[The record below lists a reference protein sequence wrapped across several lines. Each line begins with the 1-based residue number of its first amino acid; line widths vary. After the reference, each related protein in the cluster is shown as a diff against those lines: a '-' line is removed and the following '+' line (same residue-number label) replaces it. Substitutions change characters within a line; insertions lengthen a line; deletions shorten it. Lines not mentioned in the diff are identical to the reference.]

1 MLPQMS
7 MENTR
12 FRHFKVAG
20 IILLLTLLFS
30 PLIRAQ
36 EHRLPGKIS
45 GHRVL
50 LPNGWK
56 LSPAGKELSLGDLPL
71 NLDVSPDGRY
81 AIVTNNGEGTQTVS
95 VVDIPNWRVTQS
107 ITVERSWLGIKFY
120 DKGHAFALS
129 GGNNNVVYL
138 FRFADGTATLA
149 DSVVLG
155 KPWPAEK
162 IWIGGLDID
171 DATHTLYAV
180 SRENN
185 RCYIVDLE
193 SKRVLETVPFE
204 SKLYTALVS
213 PVNPYVYL
221 TLWGGSSVVIM
232 AKNTGKVLATVR
244 VGDHPND
251 MVESPDG
258 RRLYVANANENTVTV
273 IDVASRTVSEQLAT
287 SLPGY
292 PPEGST
298 PNSVALSADGTT
310 LYVANADNNFLAVF
324 DVSKEASTMPRGFIP
339 TGWYP
344 TCVRAAGPSG
354 SLLVT
359 SGKGMASRAN
369 PGGPN
374 VYHRQ
379 HNEEYI
385 GSLFKGALSRIE
397 IPSRAL
403 LQEYSRSVIA
413 NTPLPG
419 VESSSAAAR
428 ALFTAGA
435 SHRSPI
441 EHVFYVIKENRTYDQ
456 VFGDMKEGN
465 GDPSLCLFNDT
476 ITPNHHALARQFVLL
491 DNFYCDAEVS
501 ADGHNWSMGAYAT
514 DYTEKSWPTVYGD
527 RGGEYEYE
535 GGVPI
540 VSPTQGYIWDNC
552 KRHGVSYRT
561 YGEFAEAGKHPGDSV
576 HAMVPSL
583 VGHVAPAYPPWDLA
597 ISDVDR
603 IKAWK
608 TEFDEYERTGTLP
621 QFQIVKLPNDHTSGL
636 AKGKLTPK
644 AYVAQ
649 NDFAL
654 GQLVERISHS
664 SYWKS
669 SAIFVIEDDAQNGP
683 DHVDAHRTVALVISP
698 YTKHGYVDHTMYSTS
713 SMVGTMERILGL
725 PPLSQFDAVAT
736 TMENAFSPEPD
747 LHPYDARSPSVDLEE
762 RNLAGAFGQE
772 ASDRMDFSQEDRA
785 PELELNEVIWKSMR
799 GSASVMP
806 APVRNIFV
814 RPVPEEAEDGQ

>member
-1 MLPQMS
+1 M
-7 MENTR
+7 NTTH
-12 FRHFKVAG
+12 FRRLTIAG
-20 IILLLTLLFS
+20 MFLLCAIIFRQ
-30 PLIRAQ
+30 PVPAQ
-36 EHRLPGKIS
+36 EHHLPGRLPGN
-45 GHRVL
+45 RVL

-56 LSPAGKELSLGDLPL
+56 LSPAGKELPLGDLPL
-71 NLDVSPDGRY
+71 NFDVSPDGRY
-81 AIVTNNGEGTQTVS
+81 AIVTNNGEGTQTIS
-95 VVDIPNWRVTQS
+95 VIDIPGWRVNQS
-107 ITVERSWLGIKFY
+107 LTVDKSWLGITFY
-120 DKGHAFALS
+120 DQGRSFALS
-129 GGNNNVVYL
+129 GGNNNAVYL
-138 FRFADGTATLA
+138 FGFANGTATLK

-162 IWIGGLDID
+162 IWVAGLDVD

-185 RCYIVDLE
+185 RCYIIDLRA
-193 SKRVLETVPFE
+193 KRIIDSVQFQ

-213 PVNPYVYL
+213 QLNPYVYL
-221 TLWGGSSVVIM
+221 SVWGGSSVAIM
-232 AKNTGKVLATVR
+232 AKNSGKILATIR
-244 VGDHPND
+244 VGDHPSD
-251 MVESPDG
+251 MAESPDG
-258 RRLYVANANENTVTV
+258 RRLYVANANENTVSV

-298 PNSVALSADGTT
+298 PNSVALSNDGTT
-310 LYVANADNNFLAVF
+310 LYVANADNNFIAVF
-324 DVSKEASTMPRGFIP
+324 DVSKVGSTMPRGFIP

-344 TCVRAAGPSG
+344 TCVRIAGPSG
-354 SLLVT
+354 ALLVT
-359 SGKGMASRAN
+359 NGKGMSSRAN
-369 PGGPN
+369 PNGPN

-379 HNEEYI
+379 HGEEYI
-385 GSLFKGALSRIE
+385 GTLFKGTLSHIE
-397 IPSRAL
+397 IPSREQ
-403 LQEYSRSVIA
+403 LQEYSRTVIA

-419 VESSSAAAR
+419 IESSSSAGR
-428 ALFTAGA
+428 ALFTTGA
-435 SHRSPI
+435 SRRSSI
-441 EHVFYVIKENRTYDQ
+441 EHIFYVIKENRTYDQ

-476 ITPNHHALARQFVLL
+476 ITPNHHALARQFVLF

-527 RGGEYEYE
+527 HGGEYEYE

-552 KRHGVSYRT
+552 SRHGVSYRT

-583 VGHVAPAYPPWDLA
+583 VGHVAPSYPPWDLS

-603 IKAWK
+603 IKEWK
-608 TEFDEYERTGTLP
+608 KEFDEYERTGTLP
-621 QFQIVKLPNDHTSGL
+621 QFQIVKLPNDHTSGM

-649 NDFAL
+649 NDLAL
-654 GQLVERISHS
+654 GQLIEHISHS

-669 SAIFVIEDDAQNGP
+669 SAIFVVEDDAQNGP

-698 YTKHGYVDHTMYSTS
+698 YTRHGYVDHTMYSTS
-713 SMVGTMERILGL
+713 SMVSTMERILGL

-736 TMENAFSPEPD
+736 AMENALSPAPD
-747 LHPYDARSPSVDLEE
+747 LRPYDARTPSVDLDE
-762 RNLAGAFGQE
+762 RNIAGALGQE
-772 ASDRMDFSQEDRA
+772 ESDQMDFTQEDRA
-785 PELELNEVIWKSMR
+785 PEWELNEIIWKSMR
-799 GSASVMP
+799 GPGSVMP
-806 APVRNIFV
+806 APMRNIFV
-814 RPVPEEAEDGQ
+814 RPMPGEAGDGD